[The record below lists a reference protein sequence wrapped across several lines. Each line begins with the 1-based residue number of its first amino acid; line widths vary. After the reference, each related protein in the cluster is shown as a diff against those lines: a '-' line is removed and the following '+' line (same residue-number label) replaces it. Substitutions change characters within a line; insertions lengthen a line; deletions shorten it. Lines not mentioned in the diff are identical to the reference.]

1 LELVN
6 RSAQPEAFRLLE
18 TGVAVPFRVVK
29 EEVLPAP
36 DEAEFGMRLT
46 LQLEDSEDPEEDA
59 HDLVEWGA
67 LGFLF
72 VLALLSFSDARPRGF
87 SESEY
92 READELGLADFIDGL
107 VFRRGTLHFH
117 ADYLRGRRVKTGIT
131 VTAEGSVTI
140 ETIGRG
146 KAPLRWIDRLKGEGG
161 LRIVG
166 T

>member
-1 LELVN
+1 MN
-6 RSAQPEAFRLLE
+6 RIAQPEAFRLLE
-18 TGVAVPFRVVK
+18 VGVAVPFRVVK

-46 LQLEDSEDPEEDA
+46 LQLEDPDDPADDA
-59 HDLVEWGA
+59 QDVVEWGA

-72 VLALLSFSDARPRGF
+72 VLALLSFADARPRGF

-92 READELGLADFIDGL
+92 SEADELRLADFLDGL
-107 VFRRGTLHFH
+107 TFRRGTLHFH
-117 ADYLRGRRVKTGIT
+117 ADYVRGRRVKTGIT
-131 VTAEGSVTI
+131 VAAEGSVTI

-161 LRIVG
+161 LRVVG
-166 T
+166 S

>member
-1 LELVN
+1 MN
-6 RSAQPEAFRLLE
+6 RIAQPEAFRLLE

-36 DEAEFGMRLT
+36 DESEFGMRVS
-46 LQLEDSEDPEEDA
+46 LQLEDPEDPEGDA
-59 HDLVEWGA
+59 QEIVEWGA
-67 LGFLF
+67 FGFVF
-72 VLALLSFSDARPRGF
+72 VRALLSFADARPRGF

-92 READELGLADFIDGL
+92 NETDDLRLADFIAGL
-107 VFRRGTLHFH
+107 TFRRGALYFH

-131 VTAEGSVTI
+131 VTAHGLVTI

-146 KAPLRWIDRLKGEGG
+146 KGPLRWIDRLKGKDG
-161 LRIVG
+161 LRVVG

>member
-1 LELVN
+1 VN
-6 RSAQPEAFRLLE
+6 RIAQPEAFRLLE

-36 DEAEFGMRLT
+36 DESEFGMRVS
-46 LQLEDSEDPEEDA
+46 LQLEDPEEPEEDA
-59 HDLVEWGA
+59 RDLVEWGA
-67 LGFLF
+67 FGFLF
-72 VLALLSFSDARPRGF
+72 VLALLSFADARPRGF

-92 READELGLADFIDGL
+92 NEADELRLADFLDGL
-107 VFRRGTLHFH
+107 TFRRGTLHFH

-146 KAPLRWIDRLKGEGG
+146 KAPLRWIDRLKGKGG
-161 LRIVG
+161 LRAVG
-166 T
+166 S